1 MGKSLKNTMVQSF
14 HRLSSSMS
22 MVMGV
27 SDSNPPRA
35 AGRSGTGTARGRSN
49 MAKRGAGRAT
59 GKQPVK
65 GPGRSVDNKGKKQRQ
80 GKARNTGAVSRSN

>member
-1 MGKSLKNTMVQSF
+1 MGQNLKNTMVQSF
-14 HRLSSSMS
+14 NRLSSSVS

-27 SDSNPPRA
+27 SSSNSPGA
-35 AGRSGTGTARGRSN
+35 AARRETGTARG
-49 MAKRGAGRAT
+49 AGRGT

-65 GPGRSVDNKGKKQRQ
+65 GPGRSVDNSPAKGKGKKQRQ